1 MLVPK
6 DWWASTYL
14 VQHITHGSW
23 QHWLILRDVEVIL
36 SKSEGFWCTWMCS
49 KPFRHYRQLLNKSFF
64 QIAYHP
70 RRYPDFCSSR
80 SQVLLWPENE
90 HEIEVFITEQL
101 CWLLW
106 IAVCCLHRGS
116 VLTSWH
122 LSTGLHRSKTLCAG
136 GRPVG
141 CLQWLLQG
149 AACENFWA
157 IQCENLELLLS
168 VKLCFWLLCLYHS
181 RHCRA

>member
-1 MLVPK
+1 MAACWDWAFGFPSFPSLSHFFKRWGVAKLLGKISKANLGRDLTHCQNRSSFDWSENFSYNFVLVPK
-6 DWWASTYL
+6 DRWASTYL
-14 VQHITHGSW
+14 VQQITHGSW

-101 CWLLW
+101 CWY
-106 IAVCCLHRGS
+106 LHS
-116 VLTSWH
+116 
-122 LSTGLHRSKTLCAG
+122 
-136 GRPVG
+136 
-141 CLQWLLQG
+141 
-149 AACENFWA
+149 E
-157 IQCENLELLLS
+157 
-168 VKLCFWLLCLYHS
+168 
-181 RHCRA
+181 